1 MPLAE
6 RRADVTWKG
15 DLRTGTGMVTPR
27 SGAFGDYPVTWAS
40 RTESSDGKTSPE
52 ELLASA
58 HASCFAMALANA
70 LSQSGTAPEELR
82 VSAVCTLDRVE
93 GGVKITRMDIEV
105 GALVPGMNDATFKS
119 AVQQAEQGCPVS
131 NALRNNVEITVS
143 ATKL

>member
-1 MPLAE
+1 E

-15 DLRTGTGMVTPR
+15 DLRSGTGMVTPK
-27 SGAFGDYPVTWAS
+27 SGAFSAYPVTWAS
-40 RTESSDGKTSPE
+40 RTENPEGRTSPE

-70 LSQSGTAPEELR
+70 ISQSGTAPEELR
-82 VSAVCTLDRVE
+82 VSAVCTLDRVD
-93 GGVKITRMDIEV
+93 GAVKITRMDIDV
-105 GALVPGMNDATFKS
+105 GALVPGMDAAAFKA

-131 NALRNNVEITVS
+131 NALRSNVEIKVS

>member
-15 DLRTGTGMVTPR
+15 DLRQGTGMVTPR
-27 SGAFGDYPVTWAS
+27 SGAFADYPVTWAS

-70 LSQSGTAPEELR
+70 ISQSGTAPEELR
-82 VSAVCTLDRVE
+82 VSAVCTLDRVD
-93 GGVKITRMDIEV
+93 GAVKITRMDINV
-105 GALVPGMNDATFKS
+105 GALVPGMDDAAFRS